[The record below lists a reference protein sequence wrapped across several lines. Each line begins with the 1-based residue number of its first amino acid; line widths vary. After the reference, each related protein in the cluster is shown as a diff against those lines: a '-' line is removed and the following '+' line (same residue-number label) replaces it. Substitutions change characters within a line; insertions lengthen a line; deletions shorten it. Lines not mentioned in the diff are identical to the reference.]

1 MHIIIL
7 RTPSLAGSLCED
19 SKPLIRFCGKLYRW
33 IDCIFFR
40 YYSQFYFQN
49 ILLKSKFL
57 KYDFLHKKFFF
68 SKAHIQFSTHFWR
81 FTRFCLGSVWFLSS
95 CQRLVLQLWS
105 ITNFLLPKCFG
116 LFQFILRLSPLSLS
130 FKWSPIPERPKLLP
144 VTTYFSSGFTGE
156 LRLRR
161 NRKFPVLLLE
171 DRNFT
176 NNLYSRSVL

>member
-1 MHIIIL
+1 MGNCIAESTYFSVIIL
-7 RTPSLAGSLCED
+7 NFIFKIFYWNQNFWNTIS
-19 SKPLIRFCGKLYRW
+19 
-33 IDCIFFR
+33 CIKNFFL
-40 YYSQFYFQN
+40 QG
-49 ILLKSKFL
+49 
-57 KYDFLHKKFFF
+57 
-68 SKAHIQFSTHFWR
+68 QFSTHFWG

-116 LFQFILRLSPLSLS
+116 HFQFILRLSPLSLS

-156 LRLRR
+156 FRLRR
-161 NRKFPVLLLE
+161 NRKFPVLQLE
-171 DRNFT
+171 DHNFT